1 MASAITMTW
10 PDRTRAVSSHQAVT
24 QSSIVVV
31 RVRMAAKLGPLGNA
45 RNRLRVVRP
54 ASRGVGPAGLA
65 GAERDIDFDDSPR
78 ATEVDDD
85 GLRPAPRAHCRAR
98 PGRSGTPAPP

>member
-24 QSSIVVV
+24 QSSVVVV

-54 ASRGVGPAGLA
+54 APGASVPRGLPGTVRG
-65 GAERDIDFDDSPR
+65 IDFGGSSH
-78 ATEVDDD
+78 ANQVDDD
-85 GLRPAPRAHCRAR
+85 GSPPGPGAHCRAR
-98 PGRSGTPAPP
+98 PG